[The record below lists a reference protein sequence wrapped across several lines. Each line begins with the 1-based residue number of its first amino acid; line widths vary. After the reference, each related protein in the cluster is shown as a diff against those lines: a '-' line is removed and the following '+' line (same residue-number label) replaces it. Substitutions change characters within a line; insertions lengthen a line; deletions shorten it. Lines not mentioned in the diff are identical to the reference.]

1 MGKAVFYCDQL
12 IPDDPELIL
21 LKPPL
26 ATSKKNSS
34 HATSERHI
42 HSYNYYDA
50 LYTLENDIL
59 YDMDIM
65 IEGDGFE
72 QQDKKDI
79 EKLIEIKD
87 IIEAKTF
94 AYVIHRFTNIKPE
107 TPNGGKIQ
115 KKDEAL
121 DSKFFLKKHRARHS

>member
-1 MGKAVFYCDQL
+1 MGKAVFYCGQL

-21 LKPPL
+21 LKSPL
-26 ATSKKNSS
+26 ATSENSS

-79 EKLIEIKD
+79 EKLKEIKD

-115 KKDEAL
+115 KKKTKPSTL
-121 DSKFFLKKHRARHS
+121 SFF